1 MNARTVVLSLAA
13 CGGAMLAA
21 RSLQSARPA
30 VLQRP
35 LEWAAHSIQGHRD
48 YQEDRY
54 IGDDATGLFAVFD
67 GHGGALT
74 SETAKN
80 TFAGHWKELRSGGV
94 APASA
99 WPAAFKAT
107 EESYKKVSANVPDTG
122 GSMRSHGREGS
133 TACAAFVSDTHISVA
148 NAGDSRCVLCRN
160 NGQAIAMS
168 VDHKPTDAPELE
180 RLTKHGFKVVR
191 GRIYEVATGK
201 GGLNLSRALGDL
213 HYREGVPCEPD
224 VQERAIDPALDEL
237 LILATDGLWDVVSNE
252 KACQLALSESSL
264 QKAAQKLVTHA
275 FDNHSGDNITAL
287 VVRLPRQQV
296 NTKS

>member
-1 MNARTVVLSLAA
+1 MKTRTVVLSLVA
-13 CGGAMLAA
+13 CGGAMMAA

-30 VLQRP
+30 VLPRP
-35 LEWAAHSIQGHRD
+35 LEWAAHSIQGRRE
-48 YQEDRY
+48 YQEDRF

-80 TFAGHWKELRSGGV
+80 TFAGHWKELRSSGM

-99 WPAAFKAT
+99 WPAVFKAT
-107 EESYKKVSANVPDTG
+107 EESYKKVSTVPDTG
-122 GSMRSHGREGS
+122 GSMRNQGREGS
-133 TACAAFVSDTHISVA
+133 TACAAFVSDTHVSVA
-148 NAGDSRCVLCRN
+148 NAGDSRCVLCRK

-168 VDHKPTDAPELE
+168 IDHKPTDAPEYE

-191 GRIYEVATGK
+191 GRIYDVATGK

-213 HYREGVPCEPD
+213 HYREGVPCEPE

-237 LILATDGLWDVVSNE
+237 LILATDGLWDVVSND
-252 KACQLALSESSL
+252 KACELALSESSP

-275 FDNHSGDNITAL
+275 FDVGSGDNITAL
-287 VVRLPRQQV
+287 VVRLRREQV
-296 NTKS
+296 NKKS